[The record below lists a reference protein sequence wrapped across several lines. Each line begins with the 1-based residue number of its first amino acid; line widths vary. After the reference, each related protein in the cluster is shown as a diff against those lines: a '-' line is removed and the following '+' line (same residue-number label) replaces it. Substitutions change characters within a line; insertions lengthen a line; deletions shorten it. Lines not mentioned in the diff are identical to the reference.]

1 MITVTQEFET
11 EQEALRALQHKDYF
25 SVLWDFN
32 EYLRQKLKHGS
43 FDSDEEFA
51 MTEEIETTFHEFL
64 NRENID
70 LYRQ

>member
-11 EQEALRALQHKDYF
+11 EQEALRALQYKDYF

-32 EYLRQKLKHGS
+32 EHLRQKLKHGS
-43 FDSDEEFA
+43 FDTDEEIA
-51 MTEEIETTFHEFL
+51 MTEEIETTFHEVL
-64 NRENID
+64 DRENID